1 MRIEN
6 MKSFNQPL
14 GTDWTGVLGRL
25 LLVIALG
32 SVVAGCKPGFGRATD
47 NKLLDVE
54 VRDEGGSELDLDPN
68 FNTDQTNYTI
78 ESVSQ
83 TNDEITFKAELSDDE
98 EASMTISATGLNR
111 MSIRDDTEITV
122 PLLLGDNE
130 IRIVVEAENEAKRTY
145 IFEIERET
153 DPSDDNTLAAL
164 SITGAQLDTVFASEE
179 TAYTSLV
186 PRNRDEIT
194 INAVLGDIEGAAMT
208 INNTSNS
215 DPAVT
220 LANGTDI
227 LMVLQAGEN
236 IIQIAVTAA
245 DDDVQTYTLNI
256 TQSDDSGTDTTLR
269 SLAVEGIVLSPTF
282 DSGLGVYDVDT
293 NFLINTAEISWT
305 ASSEFA
311 LVTLGESIDASDGGS
326 LSLVAGDTATSAE
339 ITVSQVDEPENMYR
353 INITR
358 EAGDGLEVSAY
369 VKSAD
374 SAANDIFGQAI
385 ALDDDIMVIGA
396 PSDDNSAGSVHVLLK
411 EDDGS
416 WGEPEVVRAADRI
429 DGSDFG
435 QAVAISGNFMAVG
448 APNANAGRV
457 YIFTRLLGDWEQSAL
472 IEADGRQDGD
482 EFGASL
488 SLIGNTLVVGAPGRD
503 DDKGRAYVY
512 SRSGNNWSLED
523 GEIDTSSG
531 EAGDRFGAS
540 VALNLTD
547 PEEVFIGAPL
557 ENSESGDEA
566 EAGAVYVFRK
576 TDGTWNEQGDV
587 VRAETSIA
595 GAKFGAAIAAKGN
608 RLVVGAPQS
617 IDDVAESTGTGS
629 VIAFERAD
637 SGWNERQVLSP
648 EAGVAM
654 EFGSSVALSS
664 DMLVVGAPLEDSD
677 DSAFD
682 NNASDNTGATNAG
695 AAYLYAFDADVDNE
709 WELERYL
716 KASNSGA
723 EDQFGRAVA
732 FSGQTL
738 VISAPLEDSGTNGTE
753 ANTSSA
759 DEAASESGAVY
770 IVE

>member
-1 MRIEN
+1 
-6 MKSFNQPL
+6 
-14 GTDWTGVLGRL
+14 
-25 LLVIALG
+25 
-32 SVVAGCKPGFGRATD
+32 
-47 NKLLDVE
+47 
-54 VRDEGGSELDLDPN
+54 
-68 FNTDQTNYTI
+68 
-78 ESVSQ
+78 
-83 TNDEITFKAELSDDE
+83 
-98 EASMTISATGLNR
+98 
-111 MSIRDDTEITV
+111 
-122 PLLLGDNE
+122 
-130 IRIVVEAENEAKRTY
+130 
-145 IFEIERET
+145 
-153 DPSDDNTLAAL
+153 
-164 SITGAQLDTVFASEE
+164 
-179 TAYTSLV
+179 
-186 PRNRDEIT
+186 
-194 INAVLGDIEGAAMT
+194 
-208 INNTSNS
+208 
-215 DPAVT
+215 
-220 LANGTDI
+220 
-227 LMVLQAGEN
+227 MVLQAGEN

-411 EDDGS
+411 EDDGR